1 MEESSTYVTN
11 MNRALKN
18 IKSEVMV
25 DFVQVK
31 TNSIII
37 VTNKVTLSLDLQTI
51 ENYIKNINHINTD
64 GIKVPRLSLLKSYFK
79 IISIPYLQEN
89 TNNSLTLNVVEN
101 IIKSNHIFNNIA
113 LASRPYIIKIFPK
126 SDMAIIWVD
135 IWDVQSRSKTKRLIN
150 RCFNVG
156 SYITIVRGTNM
167 NPGISQC
174 KNCWKWEHS
183 TFSCKIQEAKCI
195 KCNVPHKSK
204 HY

>member
-135 IWDVQSRSKTKRLIN
+135 I
-150 RCFNVG
+150 
-156 SYITIVRGTNM
+156 
-167 NPGISQC
+167 
-174 KNCWKWEHS
+174 
-183 TFSCKIQEAKCI
+183 
-195 KCNVPHKSK
+195 
-204 HY
+204 